1 MEKNK
6 TYGLKSFNYLEDGE
20 ITYSN
25 LNTVKTSNKLDT
37 GTYHLTYKDYPEY
50 RVIVKRD
57 ENSEKV
63 KQYDFPDSDKLDNL
77 FSAFFDDKIK
87 TKVKELGYYHK
98 IGVLLYGIEGT
109 GKSTILKKYYTDAIE
124 KNNAI
129 VFHINTYGY
138 FMQCWEFIMD
148 IRKIQ
153 DNPFIIIFE
162 EMDSMF
168 SIDGNESKLKKAL
181 DGPMSIDNTV
191 YLGTTNYIDKI
202 PKSIKDRPSRFKYQ
216 FNIEGIQ
223 SEKTVNTIITE
234 MIGDIITAEEVAEMT
249 KDLKGSSIDIIK
261 HRCLD
266 KIMNLNKH
274 QYNKKLKIGFNV
286 AA

>member
-1 MEKNK
+1 MIKQHPPR
-6 TYGLKSFNYLEDGE
+6 
-20 ITYSN
+20 
-25 LNTVKTSNKLDT
+25 TST
-37 GTYHLTYKDYPEY
+37 TS
-50 RVIVKRD
+50 V
-57 ENSEKV
+57 
-63 KQYDFPDSDKLDNL
+63 
-77 FSAFFDDKIK
+77 DDKIK

-168 SIDGNESKLKKAL
+168 SIDGNESKLKKL
-181 DGPMSIDNTV
+181 WTDQCQLT
-191 YLGTTNYIDKI
+191 I
-202 PKSIKDRPSRFKYQ
+202 PFI
-216 FNIEGIQ
+216 
-223 SEKTVNTIITE
+223 
-234 MIGDIITAEEVAEMT
+234 
-249 KDLKGSSIDIIK
+249 
-261 HRCLD
+261 
-266 KIMNLNKH
+266 
-274 QYNKKLKIGFNV
+274 
-286 AA
+286 